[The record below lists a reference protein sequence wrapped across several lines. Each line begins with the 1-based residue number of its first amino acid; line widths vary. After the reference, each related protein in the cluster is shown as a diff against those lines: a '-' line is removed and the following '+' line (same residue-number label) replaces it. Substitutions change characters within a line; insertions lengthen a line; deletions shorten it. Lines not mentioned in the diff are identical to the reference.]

1 MSLVFGLGN
10 LNMNMING
18 TSGEDT
24 TLSMLKSKLA
34 QAEESVKYWHNVA
47 ITDDLTGLR
56 NRRMLHEI
64 PTEIRNRRDGAIRDE
79 VTLLF
84 IDLDDFGQINK
95 KYGDDVGDEAL
106 RLIGTTIQKNI
117 REEDIAIRKG
127 GDEFVLFLMG
137 TTPELAAEAVVKRLE
152 LLLDGGVTLSVRGEH
167 IPLKGSMGVFG
178 YDQGL
183 TPSENLR
190 HADYLM
196 RQKKSA
202 RKQARRC

>member
-1 MSLVFGLGN
+1 MMDRASSEDASLSL
-10 LNMNMING
+10 
-18 TSGEDT
+18 
-24 TLSMLKSKLA
+24 LKSKLA
-34 QAEESVKYWHNVA
+34 KAEESVKYWHNVA
-47 ITDDLTGLR
+47 ITDDLTGLH
-56 NRRMLHEI
+56 NRRMLREI
-64 PTEIRNRRDGAIRDE
+64 PAEIRNRRDGAIKNE

-95 KYGDDVGDEAL
+95 NYGDDVGDEAL
-106 RLIGTTIQKNI
+106 KLIGATIQKNI

-137 TTPELAAEAVVKRLE
+137 TTPELAADAVVRRLE
-152 LLLDGGVTLSVRGEH
+152 LLLDGGVTLNVRGES

-178 YDQGL
+178 YDHGL

-202 RKQARRC
+202 RKQCAASRA